1 MSDHDHPVDPER
13 VERARAAGIAASE
26 AHEMASLLTLLA
38 DPLRAR
44 ILGALLVV
52 EEMCV
57 GDIAV
62 ALEATEDAVSYAL
75 RLLRTAGLV
84 RRRRD
89 GRMAYYRLSDGD
101 AGRSLAATL
110 AAARRLAELHPEA
123 GADDRSD

>member
-1 MSDHDHPVDPER
+1 MR
-13 VERARAAGIAASE
+13 VKRARAAGIAASE
-26 AHEMASLLTLLA
+26 AHELASLLTLLA

-44 ILGALLVV
+44 ILAALLVV

-57 GDIAV
+57 GDLAV
-62 ALEATEDAVSYAL
+62 ALDATEDAVSYGL
-75 RLLRTAGLV
+75 RLLRIAGLV
-84 RRRRD
+84 RSRRD

-123 GADDRSD
+123 GTDSRSD